1 MGQKV
6 SLPDAPPPNP
16 GAGGE
21 APKSPT
27 GGQLYKFEGEAYAL
41 FHPNV
46 TPELFD
52 DGDDE
57 APQWILDVRVS
68 FSVRGAHRPNVP
80 PFRVSSR
87 AISRRRAPSAPRA
100 TRTATGAS
108 RDRRIFV
115 PLSFIV
121 GTPRFFSA
129 RAATDRPLTPRPDPY
144 NRPQIGETSFAVSE
158 RCRMVSNNVARRV
171 DFLAPSVGVF
181 AIRFHTPAGFA
192 KFLGEYKD
200 ALFENTHGCRASD
213 ENRQKVFGVSFAA
226 WANGE
231 DHPEAVWD
239 VTDEAPPN
247 EAKTATRAISSST
260 KGPSPNDDDDDANAY
275 GTPIRTPSGEDALD
289 MKMGALENSFLVR
302 GNAVDVFRNRAGGA
316 LENAGVRVQLRDG
329 EGERVTP
336 TKGFLAD
343 AERSM
348 FLLSPDGG
356 RREKLY
362 QMDLERESVIAEWGC
377 RKDGVDVPMSD
388 IVADTKSSQMETGRH
403 TFLGLDDNRLVR
415 WDARVAGGLAQTL
428 ASPTLGYRDGHDF
441 ARGTKFR
448 CMATT
453 GDGCIAVGSEDGKIR
468 LYGDSSMRQAKTSF
482 PGLGSPITHIDVTY
496 DGKWILATTS
506 TCLVLLHTVLKDP
519 KTDELTNGFKTKA
532 GERLAAPRLLK
543 LKPEDAARA
552 KGAPLTRGKF
562 TWVTEQGKQERWIV
576 ASCQN
581 YSILFNFRRVKTAT
595 APDARLMEF
604 TDYNVVGKDSAIAES
619 TFVHEKFTGDDTHLV
634 IATTK
639 GDVFCAGG

>member
-1 MGQKV
+1 
-6 SLPDAPPPNP
+6 
-16 GAGGE
+16 
-21 APKSPT
+21 
-27 GGQLYKFEGEAYAL
+27 
-41 FHPNV
+41 
-46 TPELFD
+46 
-52 DGDDE
+52 
-57 APQWILDVRVS
+57 
-68 FSVRGAHRPNVP
+68 
-80 PFRVSSR
+80 
-87 AISRRRAPSAPRA
+87 
-100 TRTATGAS
+100 
-108 RDRRIFV
+108 
-115 PLSFIV
+115 
-121 GTPRFFSA
+121 
-129 RAATDRPLTPRPDPY
+129 
-144 NRPQIGETSFAVSE
+144 
-158 RCRMVSNNVARRV
+158 MVSNNVARRV

-181 AIRFHTPAGFA
+181 AIRFHNQAGFA
-192 KFLGEYKD
+192 EFLSEYKD

-213 ENRQKVFGVSFAA
+213 ENREKVFGVSFTA

-231 DHPEAVWD
+231 DHPETVWD

-247 EAKTATRAISSST
+247 EAKTPGGAKVSANPRDDDD
-260 KGPSPNDDDDDANAY
+260 DDDDDANDDY
-275 GTPIRTPSGEDALD
+275 GTPIRTRSGEDALD
-289 MKMGALENSFLVR
+289 MKMGALDNSFLVR
-302 GNAVDVFRNRAGGA
+302 GNAVDVFRNKTGGA
-316 LENAGVRVQLRDG
+316 LENAGVRVELRDA
-329 EGERVTP
+329 EGSRITP

-348 FLLSPDGG
+348 FLLSPDQG

-362 QMDLERESVIAEWGC
+362 QMDLERECVIAEWGC

-388 IVADTKSSQMETGRH
+388 IVADTKSSQTEVGRH

-415 WDARVAGGLAQTL
+415 WDARVAGGVAQTL

-506 TCLVLLHTVLKDP
+506 TCLVLLHTVIKDP
-519 KTDELTNGFKTKA
+519 KTGDLTNGFKTKA
-532 GERLAAPRLLK
+532 GERIAAPRLLK

-552 KGAPLTRGKF
+552 RGAPLTRGKF